1 MSRQF
6 TTHVTSSRRYPTPNF
21 STFTPPINLPFPP
34 NIKAADIVDRRNSK
48 QLTMKSPNAFF
59 IYRKAFLDHLSATY
73 QDLKMTDVSKLVGI
87 CWRNEPEIVKDEYR
101 KLSREVEIELNN
113 KRQKN
118 VSFRRVVWK
127 NSKIHEL
134 ASRKQKRKKK
144 QKKHPLANFKLTT
157 PDYSAQQYIF
167 YEFIPNPSDSTSEST
182 SDSTSGPTTDT
193 TPMASPTTEDTSPF
207 FTNSIVDIAYE
218 ATDNDVGHKYNRI
231 HEDSEISPVVECV
244 DPGTDIYNT
253 MDVNSFYEFYNVI
266 SQTNFYEFTE

>member
-1 MSRQF
+1 MSRQS

-118 VSFRRVVWK
+118 VSFRR
-127 NSKIHEL
+127 
-134 ASRKQKRKKK
+134 
-144 QKKHPLANFKLTT
+144 LTT

-167 YEFIPNPSDSTSEST
+167 YEFIPNSTSESTSEST
-182 SDSTSGPTTDT
+182 SDSTSGPTPDS
-193 TPMASPTTEDTSPF
+193 TPMASPTTEDTSPY

-231 HEDSEISPVVECV
+231 HEDREISPVVECV

-253 MDVNSFYEFYNVI
+253 LDVNSFYEFYNVI
-266 SQTNFYEFTE
+266 SQNNFYEFTE